1 MRITIMRIVTCLLAF
16 VLLRSDGAGPDPELI
31 VQQVMI
37 DVDRV
42 PPDFDDATQVLDELD
57 AWDRVGSSSIWSHW

>member
-31 VQQVMI
+31 VQQVMMKT
-37 DVDRV
+37 
-42 PPDFDDATQVLDELD
+42 DFDDATLQCLQVLDELD

>member
-31 VQQVMI
+31 VQQVMMKT
-37 DVDRV
+37 
-42 PPDFDDATQVLDELD
+42 DFDDATLQCLQVLEELD

>member
-31 VQQVMI
+31 VQQVMMK
-37 DVDRV
+37 
-42 PPDFDDATQVLDELD
+42 PDFDDATLQCLQVLDELD